1 MPRPDRLSNALVDTL
16 TERGPSPATVEL
28 HALVLAWV
36 RRVRG
41 EGLSAGRA
49 ISILREVSR
58 GTLEPLAS
66 TFALQRC
73 VHTIIGD
80 VTRWCLN
87 EYFRA
92 QRDSPTPSP
101 AAVGGSV
108 EY

>member
-28 HALVLAWV
+28 HAIVVAWA

-41 EGLSAGRA
+41 DGLSAGSA
-49 ISILREVSR
+49 ISILREAAR
-58 GTLEPLAS
+58 GTLEPLAT

-92 QRDSPTPSP
+92 QRDSPTTSPS
-101 AAVGGSV
+101 AVGGSV
-108 EY
+108 EH